1 MDFAPNGL
9 DQLNIKQEEEEEEKD
24 FPMNA
29 QTDAKPASSINLLT
43 LNKHTLKKNGAY
55 VLTFLKEVTGTQRF
69 LEQDDG
75 TKQCSN
81 KKIESCQ
88 QERFLEQ
95 MNDECGCLP
104 WFWTPALK
112 ISVTKTDIQLNFYL
126 IPQNFTI
133 CTLTSTSCYKRVTT
147 EDLGC
152 RASCS
157 GFYADVTW
165 TEGREAM
172 QNPKIIAL
180 KEEYLL
186 YKRLFVKN
194 IELDTDQPTGGKI
207 YAYNFS

>member
-81 KKIESCQ
+81 TKIESCQ
-88 QERFLEQ
+88 EERFLER
-95 MNDECGCLP
+95 MNDECSCLP

-112 ISVTKTDIQLNFYL
+112 ISVTKTDI
-126 IPQNFTI
+126 
-133 CTLTSTSCYKRVTT
+133 
-147 EDLGC
+147 
-152 RASCS
+152 
-157 GFYADVTW
+157 
-165 TEGREAM
+165 
-172 QNPKIIAL
+172 
-180 KEEYLL
+180 
-186 YKRLFVKN
+186 
-194 IELDTDQPTGGKI
+194 
-207 YAYNFS
+207 